1 MVEEKLEQR
10 VRCLKILEK
19 LKDNFYDRLLQIL
32 DTGMSIFCDKYR
44 FEASELIFER
54 KFPLAA

>member
-19 LKDNFYDRLLQIL
+19 LEDNFYQRLLQIL
-32 DTGMSIFCDKYR
+32 DTGMISTF
-44 FEASELIFER
+44 
-54 KFPLAA
+54 